1 MTIELSPP
9 STNTAKP
16 SETHA
21 AKSKD
26 KAGAASGKPDTG
38 ANGFMAIL
46 GAIDAAP
53 STVSDAAADAGANAT
68 AGADAS
74 GALLTAAAANAPGLD
89 ATTLLMQNPQIAA
102 AMQAVN
108 AEAVA
113 KEVSG
118 STLPSSLAPVDTQGR
133 PDAAL
138 AQDGKGARPMR
149 GTAPGTSPETTAPGL
164 SVAQDTPIQGLQPAG
179 PHAKGAQGAHG
190 ATDKLATSTDSNTA
204 ALVKSSDGASDA
216 GKQVVDAKFMAA
228 LEQAKTA
235 SAAKAPE
242 AAFAALNSKPE
253 KSQTERLAGNAK
265 STEPTYTGT
274 SVGVT
279 GPDYSQI
286 AAQTVPMPADVQVA
300 EQVTYW
306 VSQHMQNAE
315 MKLDGLGQLPVEV
328 SINVQGNEAQIA
340 FRSDEAATRGILESA
355 SAHLKDML
363 QREGMVLTGVSV
375 GTSGSGNSGA
385 GGDRR
390 GRQTAR
396 QAAIAPLL
404 PEKVAKAPRPG
415 EMTGRSVDLFV

>member
-9 STNTAKP
+9 PTSTAKP
-16 SETHA
+16 SEAHT
-21 AKSKD
+21 AKTKD
-26 KAGAASGKPDTG
+26 KAGAASGKPDAS

-46 GAIDAAP
+46 GAIEAAP
-53 STVSDAAADAGANAT
+53 STGSDTATDPGASTT

-74 GALLTAAAANAPGLD
+74 GALLTVAAANAPGLD

-108 AEAVA
+108 AEAAA
-113 KEVSG
+113 KGVSG
-118 STLPSSLAPVDTQGR
+118 STLPSSLAPVDAQGR

-149 GTAPGTSPETTAPGL
+149 GAAAGTSQETTAPGL
-164 SVAQDTPIQGLQPAG
+164 SVAQDSPTQGLQPVG

-204 ALVKSSDGASDA
+204 ALVKSSDSASDA

-242 AAFAALNSKPE
+242 PAFAALNSKPE

-265 STEPTYTGT
+265 SAEPTYTGA

-279 GPDYSQI
+279 GPDYSQT
-286 AAQTVPMPADVQVA
+286 AAQTMAVPAEVQVA

-306 VSQHMQNAE
+306 VSQHVQNAE
-315 MKLDGLGQLPVEV
+315 MKLDGLGQSPVEV
-328 SINVQGNEAQIA
+328 SISVQGNEAQIA
-340 FRSDEAATRGILESA
+340 FRSDEAATRGVLESA
-355 SAHLKDML
+355 GAHLKDML

-375 GTSGSGNSGA
+375 GTSGSGDSGA

-390 GRQTAR
+390 GRQSAR

-404 PEKVAKAPRPG
+404 PEKVAKAPRAG